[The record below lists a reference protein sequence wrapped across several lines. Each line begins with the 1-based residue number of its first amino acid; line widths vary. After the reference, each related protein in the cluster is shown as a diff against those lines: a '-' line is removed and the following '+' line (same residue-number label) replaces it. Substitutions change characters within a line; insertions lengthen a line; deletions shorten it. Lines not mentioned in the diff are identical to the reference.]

1 MKQFFTCILL
11 LISATAAWS
20 QSPNLINYQAVA
32 RDNNG
37 QALVNKPIK
46 IRISLNQSD
55 NNGSFTY
62 YSEIRNVT
70 TNALGLFNVQIGG
83 PGAESQT
90 GNINNTNWL
99 DNSKIRTISVGLD
112 LNNGL
117 NFTDMGNQQ
126 LVSVPYALAANSAKT
141 AEKVTGPFI
150 GFSAE
155 RIYSYQ
161 NLGTSATTTLTFD
174 AEFFDSTNNFN
185 PSTGKFTVPETGMY
199 FLGFSGIIYSSVTTV
214 NEGIIGFNSNLRG
227 ILANS
232 SSPAHFK
239 VNSERNLTS
248 YYQITKLAAGETVD
262 VFLQR
267 SFGTDS
273 WLGSSYTFFAYKIK

>member
-1 MKQFFTCILL
+1 MKQFFTSILL
-11 LISATAAWS
+11 LILTTAAWA

-62 YSEIRNVT
+62 YSEIRNIT

-99 DNSKIRTISVGLD
+99 DNSKTRTISVGLD

-126 LVSVPYALAANSAKT
+126 LVSVPYALAANTAKT
-141 AEKVTGPFI
+141 AEKLTGPFV

-155 RIYSYQ
+155 RNGTYQ
-161 NLGTSATTTLTFD
+161 SLGTTAGTLTYD
-174 AEFFDSTNNFN
+174 NEFFDSTNNFN

-199 FLGFSGIIYSSVTTV
+199 FLGFSGLIYSGAAIY
-214 NEGIIGFNSNLRG
+214 NAGIIGFKRNDWDM
-227 ILANS
+227 IS
-232 SSPAHFK
+232 SSSEPLSFK
-239 VNSERNLTS
+239 VNNERNAVSYNQIAKLT
-248 YYQITKLAAGETVD
+248 AGETVE
-262 VFLQR
+262 VYLQR
-267 SFGTDS
+267 LVGTEAWKGFG
-273 WLGSSYTFFAYKIK
+273 YTFIVYKIK

>member
-1 MKQFFTCILL
+1 MKQFFTSILL
-11 LISATAAWS
+11 LILTTAAWA

-37 QALVNKPIK
+37 QALINKSIK
-46 IRISLNQSD
+46 IRIGLNQSD

-62 YSEIRNVT
+62 YSEIRSVT

-126 LVSVPYALAANSAKT
+126 LVSVPYALAANTAKT

-155 RIYSYQ
+155 RNGTYQ
-161 NLGTSATTTLTFD
+161 NLGTTDGTLTFD
-174 AEFFDSTNNFN
+174 KEFFDSTNNFN

-199 FLGFSGIIYSSVTTV
+199 FLGFSGLVYCGGSIN
-214 NEGIIGFNSNLRG
+214 NEGTIGFKSSTWG
-227 ILANS
+227 IIANGS
-232 SSPAHFK
+232 APLSFK
-239 VNSERNLTS
+239 INSERNTVSYNQIAKLT
-248 YYQITKLAAGETVD
+248 AGETVE
-262 VFLQR
+262 VYLQR
-267 SFGTDS
+267 LVGTEAWMGFG
-273 WLGSSYTFFAYKIK
+273 YTFIVYKIK